1 MIDPPKDGVKQ
12 AVEVCNKAGIRVMMV
27 TGDHKKTAVAIAKQI
42 GISKDNDI
50 AIEGKELD
58 DMDDEALLNQINNVN
73 VFARI
78 SPTHKLRIV
87 RALKNQGEIVSMTGD
102 GVNDAPAL
110 KGADVGIAMGSGS

>member
-1 MIDPPKDGVKQ
+1 
-12 AVEVCNKAGIRVMMV
+12 
-27 TGDHKKTAVAIAKQI
+27 
-42 GISKDNDI
+42 
-50 AIEGKELD
+50 
-58 DMDDEALLNQINNVN
+58 MDDEALLDQINNVN

-110 KGADVGIAMGSGS
+110 KGADVGIAMGSGSDVTKETADMIFGR